1 MINSESVTF
10 HILWK
15 APSLQFSFDQQ
26 QVSDIA
32 LFVNS
37 SLITSFLL
45 TNSKWV
51 TLHILWQQSCYI
63 FLWWQIASEW
73 HACFVPAVSSHLF
86 LWPTASEWLPKL
98 FDLHSQHTLIY
109 KCLIYN
115 YILFIHTYQKVSIC
129 HIFSRSSFHIII
141 IIDCKISF
149 QLTHSLLI
157 WSFLTYI
164 TFPDFQ
170 VSGAASCGIL
180 YLIASVNF
188 SPCLETSNGTLQS
201 RYFVLSFW
209 VHNWC
214 HCNKLTDCQVLVCK
228 LCLFIYSI

>member
-1 MINSESVTF
+1 MHVLCQQF
-10 HILWK
+10 HHI
-15 APSLQFSFDQQ
+15 FSYDWQV
-26 QVSDIA
+26 VSDIA
-32 LFVNS
+32 HFVKG
-37 SLITSFLL
+37 SLITSFPL
-45 TNSKWV
+45 TNSEWV
-51 TLHILWQQSCYI
+51 TLHILWK
-63 FLWWQIASEW
+63 
-73 HACFVPAVSSHLF
+73 AVSSHLF